1 MIFYNL
7 FFKKYY
13 IFVFLFFLFTFNI
26 SAFEITP
33 EEGNDMIFLD
43 ISYENQ
49 TNVEGVVDGRVID
62 DSDTLRAFNLYLDKT
77 FLITST
83 NNVKLK
89 VSYSLYDMQY
99 DTFSEN
105 DFRLHSPSS
114 TLKWFQTSDITHDFK
129 LGYELAEL
137 DSDKLYDGFVFTYS
151 TTCKNTDYGKR
162 KYIYQ
167 LNTFDY
173 GIDFN
178 NDRNGI
184 RNRFEAKWYLTKRA
198 YPLTLSARVEN
209 RTADDDGFAY
219 NGVEGQGK
227 IGFILFDGMIDC
239 NANIGVRFREFN
251 DDYPG
256 FTKTRNDKKIS
267 LSSNGEYTFQDD
279 RMSLSSEIL
288 YEKNSSNID
297 DFDLKNTSIS
307 IHFTFL
313 FN

>member
-1 MIFYNL
+1 MFYNL
-7 FFKKYY
+7 FLERHY
-13 IFVFLFFLFTFNI
+13 IFVVLCLLFTFNI
-26 SAFEITP
+26 FAFEITP

-43 ISYENQ
+43 ISYETQ
-49 TNVEGVVDGRVID
+49 ANVEGVVDGRVID

-83 NNVKLK
+83 DNSKLK

-114 TLKWFQTSDITHDFK
+114 TWRWFQTSNITHDFK

-137 DSDKLYDGFVFTYS
+137 DSDKLYDGFVFTYNA
-151 TTCKNTDYGKR
+151 TFKNTDYGKR
-162 KYIYQ
+162 KFIYQ

-178 NDRNGI
+178 NDRNGL
-184 RNRFEAKWYLTKRA
+184 RNRFEAKWYLTKRT
-198 YPLTLSARVEN
+198 YPLTLSTRFEN

-219 NGVEGQGK
+219 NGIEGLGQ
-227 IGFILFDGMIDC
+227 IEFTLFDNLIDC
-239 NANIGVRFREFN
+239 NARVGLRFRKFN
-251 DDYPG
+251 DDYPD
-256 FTKTRNDKKIS
+256 FTKTRSDKKIS
-267 LSSNGEYTFQDD
+267 LSSSGEYTFQDD

-297 DFDLKNTSIS
+297 DFDLKNISIS
-307 IHFTFL
+307 MHFTLL
-313 FN
+313 FD